1 MDQIRR
7 ERRERVE
14 GDPKDSESLNLCD
27 HHAIHRNCIRSGEII
42 SEYLSFRLYFVI
54 NINLNL

>member
-1 MDQIRR
+1 MDQIRKKR
-7 ERRERVE
+7 KERVE
-14 GDPKDSESLNLCD
+14 GDSKDFESLNLLD

-42 SEYLSFRLYFVI
+42 NEYLSFRLYFVI